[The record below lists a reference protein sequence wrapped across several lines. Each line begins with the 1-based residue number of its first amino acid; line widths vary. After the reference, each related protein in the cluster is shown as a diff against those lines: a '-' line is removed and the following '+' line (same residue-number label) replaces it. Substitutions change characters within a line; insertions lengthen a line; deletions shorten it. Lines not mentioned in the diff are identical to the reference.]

1 MYILVSLYDGKNNII
16 NDEDEI
22 RIIKEDWEK
31 CEKESEK
38 EVWLGEEFMMI
49 KLQLNLVENMRL

>member
-1 MYILVSLYDGKNNII
+1 MYILVSLYDGENKVI

-22 RIIKEDWEK
+22 RIIKEDWDK
-31 CEKESEK
+31 CKKESEK

-49 KLQLNLVENMRL
+49 KL

>member
-1 MYILVSLYDGKNNII
+1 MYILVSLYDGKNKVI

-49 KLQLNLVENMRL
+49 KL